1 MSEQP
6 TPGTGPAPDLPAS
19 GLRIG
24 IVADNPSFPAD
35 WHNVVEKV
43 RVADQLGYDSVWLGE
58 SWGYEL
64 FTSLADLV
72 RVTQRIKL
80 GAGIA
85 NVFSRSPAVIAATA
99 ATLDERSNGRFLLG
113 IGSSGPQVIEHW
125 HGVPYA
131 KPLQRIH

>member
-1 MSEQP
+1 MSQP
-6 TPGTGPAPDLPAS
+6 SAPGTGPSGSAPPAPDLPAS
-19 GLRIG
+19 GLRVG
-24 IVADNPSFPAD
+24 IVADNPSFPTE
-35 WHNVVEKV
+35 WHDVVEKV

-113 IGSSGPQVIEHW
+113 LGSSGPQVIEHW

-131 KPLQRIH
+131 K